1 MSEDGQDSTE
11 RTLVLKQ
18 APPSPVAQTIGHFV
32 SWTEDGAVRRMP
44 IGPDGVRIGR
54 SAPCDVIL
62 PSSEVSRRHCRIDVD
77 GEWARVIDLG
87 STNGTVI
94 EGRRIDGPTR
104 LRNGTRLMLGT
115 MLLHYERRDVREVAE
130 EAELTAELRGAAD
143 YVRAILPDPIASG
156 PVQTQWC
163 FVPCSKLGGDAFG
176 YDWLEDGSLAGFII
190 DVSGHGIG
198 AAMYAATVA
207 NTLRQRAMPGV
218 DFSDPGSVAQALNAL
233 FPMER
238 HNYLLLTMW
247 YFVYTPATR
256 RLRWCSAGHHEALLL
271 IAPGLEPVTLPARGP
286 SIGMMP
292 SGTWMP
298 GEAEIAPGS
307 RLFVFSDGAFEIV
320 TESGEAWSI
329 AHLRRLIAGHGA
341 GGTEAAQRLYQAVR
355 AAARGGRLE
364 DDFSVMVLSFA

>member
-1 MSEDGQDSTE
+1 MNDDGHDLTE

-18 APPSPVAQTIGHFV
+18 PPVAPAAQTIGHFL
-32 SWTEDGAVRRMP
+32 SWTEDGQVRRVA
-44 IGPDGVRIGR
+44 IGPDGLRIGR
-54 SAPCDVIL
+54 TAPCDLIL

-77 GEWARVIDLG
+77 GDWARVTDLG

-94 EGRRIDGPTR
+94 EGRRIEAPTR
-104 LRNGTRLMLGT
+104 LRNGTRVMLGT
-115 MLLHYERRDVREVAE
+115 LVLNYERRDVREVAE

-143 YVRAILPDPIASG
+143 YVRAILPDPITSG

-176 YDWLEDGSLAGFII
+176 YDWLADGALAGFIVDI
-190 DVSGHGIG
+190 SGHGIG

-207 NTLRQRAMPGV
+207 NTLRQRAIPGA
-218 DFSDPGSVAQALNAL
+218 DFTDPASVAQGLNAL

-238 HNYLLLTMW
+238 HNFLMLTLW
-247 YFVYTPATR
+247 YFVYQPATR
-256 RLRWCSAGHHEALLL
+256 RLRYCAAGHHAALLQA
-271 IAPGLEPVTLPARGP
+271 APGVAPVALAARGP

-292 SGTWMP
+292 TGNWVSH
-298 GEAEIAPGS
+298 EAEMPPGS
-307 RLFVFSDGAFEIV
+307 RLFVFSDGAFEIT
-320 TESGEAWSI
+320 TESGAAWSLDDL
-329 AHLRRLIAGHGA
+329 ARLIAEPETS
-341 GGTEAAQRLYQAVR
+341 GTAAAQRLYQAVR